1 MPEQQK
7 VVIKLSG
14 SLAAKF
20 GRVHVRYLES
30 GKTWEAFSALKRTVA
45 GFEQF
50 VMAQAKLGMRYAIF
64 RNGSNVAEDEFD
76 FAGTREIRVVPIM
89 EGSKRGGVLQ
99 TIVGAV
105 LVVVGVIVTGL
116 SWGLAAPV
124 GGALISAGVGL
135 MAGGIVQMLSPQ
147 NLNNSSNEDQGT
159 SYAFGGAVNTTA
171 QGNPVG
177 IGYGE
182 RLVGGAIIS
191 AGIYAEDQR

>member
-30 GKTWEAFSALKRTVA
+30 GKTWEAFSALKRTIA

-105 LVVVGVIVTGL
+105 LVVVGAVL
-116 SWGLAAPV
+116 SAYGFGAVGAPMMQ
-124 GGALISAGVGL
+124 AGIGL

>member
-20 GRVHVRYLES
+20 GRCHVRYLES
-30 GKTWEAFSALKRTVA
+30 GKTWEAFSALKHTLQ

-50 VMAQAKLGMRYAIF
+50 VVEQAKLGMRYAIF
-64 RNGSNVAEDEFD
+64 RNGENVSEDEFD
-76 FAGTREIRVVPIM
+76 FEGTREIRIVPIM
-89 EGSKRGGVLQ
+89 EGSKRNGVLQ

-105 LVVVGVIVTGL
+105 LIVVGVVINYFTG
-116 SWGLAAPV
+116 AV
-124 GGALISAGVGL
+124 GNIFIQAGIGM

-147 NLNNSSNEDQGT
+147 NLSTSSNEDSST
-159 SYAFGGAVNTTA
+159 SYAFGGAVNTSA

>member
-1 MPEQQK
+1 MSKQQK

-30 GKTWEAFSALKRTVA
+30 GKTWEAFSSLKHTIN

-50 VMAQAKLGMRYAIF
+50 VLAQAKLGLRYAIF
-64 RNGSNVAEDEFD
+64 RNGNNVNEDEFD
-76 FAGTREIRVVPIM
+76 LLGTREIRIVPIM
-89 EGSKRGGVLQ
+89 EGSKRAGVLQ
-99 TIVGAV
+99 TILGVV
-105 LVVVGVIVTGL
+105 LVVAGIAVNYFTGGTLGNGVIM
-116 SWGLAAPV
+116 
-124 GGALISAGVGL
+124 AGIG
-135 MAGGIVQMLSPQ
+135 MIAGGIAQMLSPQ
-147 NLNNSSNEDQGT
+147 SLHTSSNEDQAT